1 MTIHWTCSNCGCVH
15 WDGLKP
21 ISCIMC
27 DNDEFLDG
35 PEKYYKKSFSKQTNY
50 VKEKEDETT
59 KD

>member
-1 MTIHWTCSNCGCVH
+1 MTTNWTCSNCGFCVH
-15 WDGLKP
+15 WDGIKP

-35 PEKYYKKSFSKQTNY
+35 PEKYYTGKLDKQTNY
-50 VKEKEDETT
+50 IKEKDDG

>member
-27 DNDEFLDG
+27 DNGEFLDG
-35 PEKYYKKSFSKQTNY
+35 PEKYYKESFSKQTNY
-50 VKEKEDETT
+50 IKEK
-59 KD
+59 KDD